1 MIKVNLR
8 PNESF
13 DSLLKRFSN
22 AVAQDG
28 ILKELKER
36 STYEKPS
43 VRKRRKKIEKM
54 KELRKIM

>member
-36 STYEKPS
+36 LNTEAEYSGITNEIRL
-43 VRKRRKKIEKM
+43 V
-54 KELRKIM
+54 